1 LSGKH
6 SRATS
11 TSSSSTIVLNEVKLY
26 LASERVR
33 AARARTRRPSSLL
46 SDHPGDRRL
55 ARWQR
60 RTPLA
65 RLPRQVLGHPGSC
78 GNHGNFAL
86 MPRATT
92 IALMPRATADSAVL
106 LPSRVRAHR
115 IAVTRVACCR
125 VALLSRPPGAI
136 GSGVP
141 GYVAVAVCV
150 PCRLCRGLHGP
161 LRVMCLVG
169 VNVNMRC
176 ECEHEV

>member
-1 LSGKH
+1 MG
-6 SRATS
+6 
-11 TSSSSTIVLNEVKLY
+11 
-26 LASERVR
+26 
-33 AARARTRRPSSLL
+33 
-46 SDHPGDRRL
+46 
-55 ARWQR
+55 
-60 RTPLA
+60 
-65 RLPRQVLGHPGSC
+65 
-78 GNHGNFAL
+78 GNFHFELLDDRLERGQA
-86 MPRATT
+86 MSGVGTRPRSPRVVRSLRQFRVYASGRNT

-161 LRVMCLVG
+161 LRVMCLVL
-169 VNVNMRC
+169 VLVVV
-176 ECEHEV
+176 EPQK